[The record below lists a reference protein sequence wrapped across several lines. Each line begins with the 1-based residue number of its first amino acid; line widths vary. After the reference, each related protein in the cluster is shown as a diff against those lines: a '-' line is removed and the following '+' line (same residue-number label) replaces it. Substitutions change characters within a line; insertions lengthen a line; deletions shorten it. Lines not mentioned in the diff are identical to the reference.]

1 MTRRLLASYLALT
14 AVVLVTLEVP
24 LAFVDART
32 QRQELETHVQR
43 DAYVIASLAEDQ
55 LQSGVKSPALL
66 QIVRRYGSGTHGRV
80 VVVDRA
86 GRSIADSAPLFPGE
100 RNFASRPEI
109 KAALAGRNVSGIRS
123 SSTLHERLLYV
134 AVPVA
139 SGGAIFGAVRV
150 TYPTSAV
157 DARVRRDRITLLVVA
172 LAVLAG
178 AAAIGVVLARSISGP
193 LTRVEETAAAVGAG
207 DLSARAPENA
217 GPPEVRRLAAE
228 LNATAAK
235 LQAIISSQDQ
245 FIADASHELRT
256 PLTALRLRL
265 ETGDAEA
272 ALVEAERLA
281 RRIDDL
287 LALAR
292 ADTSPEPASEL
303 RIDDLVRGRLEL
315 WRPLAEEHGLRLEGD
330 VHGAVVHVAP
340 GRVEQVLDN
349 LLANAID
356 ASPPGASVGVVADG
370 PELHVLDRGP
380 GLSEEARIHAF
391 DRFWTSGKGHGS
403 GLGLAIARRLVELDG
418 GTIELRDRAGGGL
431 HAVVRYAA
439 PRARASY

>member
-1 MTRRLLASYLALT
+1 MTRRLLASYLVLT

-32 QRQELETHVQR
+32 QRQELEAHVQR

-55 LQSGVKSPALL
+55 LQSGVPNQALL
-66 QIVRRYGSGTHGRV
+66 QIARRYGSGTHGRV
-80 VVVDRA
+80 IVVDRS
-86 GRSIADSAPLFPGE
+86 GRSIADSAPLVPGE
-100 RNFASRPEI
+100 RQFGSRPEI
-109 KAALAGRNVSGIRS
+109 RAALAGRNVSGIRW

-150 TYPTSAV
+150 TYPTSAI
-157 DARVRRDRITLLVVA
+157 DARVRRDRFTLLVVA

-193 LTRVEETAAAVGAG
+193 LTRVEETATAVGAG
-207 DLSARAPENA
+207 DLSARAPEDA
-217 GPPEVRRLAAE
+217 GPPEVRRLARE

-235 LQAIISSQDQ
+235 LQAVIASQDQ

-265 ETGDAEA
+265 ENGDTDA
-272 ALVEAERLA
+272 ALLEAERLA

-303 RIDDLVRGRLEL
+303 RIDEVVRGRVEL
-315 WRPLAEEHGLRLEGD
+315 WRPLAEEHGLRLEGELRGD
-330 VHGAVVHVAP
+330 LVHVAP

-349 LLANAID
+349 LLANAIE
-356 ASPPGASVGVVADG
+356 ASPVGAAVEVVAAG
-370 PELHVLDRGP
+370 RELHVLDRGP
-380 GLSEEARIHAF
+380 GLGEEARLHAF

-403 GLGLAIARRLVELDG
+403 GLGLAIAKRLVELDG
-418 GTIELRDRAGGGL
+418 GTIELRERSGGGL
-431 HAVVRYAA
+431 HAVVSYVG
-439 PRARASY
+439 AR